1 VSENLLGDKTIPVE
15 TLLKI
20 YKTAITAR
28 FFDEK
33 AELLYKQNKCYFQIG
48 CRGHEIIGSAASVVF
63 KSGLDWFYPYYRE
76 HALVLGLGMSL
87 RDFARNILSKD
98 ADPNSGGRQMPMHW
112 GSKSLRIVSQS
123 SPTGSQFLPA
133 VGTALGLKKQN
144 NKSQSVVYVSAGEG
158 ACAQGEFYEALNW
171 ACKDK
176 LPVVFVIHNNLWA
189 ISVTFRE
196 LFNAPSISQA
206 FSGFN
211 NLRIFSLE
219 GKDID
224 NLLTSLESARQT
236 ALSKGPALVEV
247 FVPRLCSHSIS
258 DDHKKY
264 RSKEELEESEKNDP
278 IKFLESVLHQRLSSF
293 DPDLIKLEIKDAINK
308 VTEEAES
315 EDPNPSSSEVFD
327 GFLFLDRGFEF
338 SSSDEAAGEEHV
350 MIDAINLALKRS
362 MRENEKILV
371 FGEDVAGAKG
381 GVFGATRDLTHLF
394 SEDRCFNSP
403 LAEASIIGV
412 ALGLA
417 QVGFK
422 PVIEIQFGDYIWTA
436 MNQIR
441 NEVATLSYR
450 SNGDY
455 LAPMVIRVPVGGYI
469 RGAFYHSQNIEAT
482 FCHFPALVTVFP
494 SNASDAYGL
503 LLSAIETSNPV
514 LFLEHKGLYRS
525 PYAKG
530 KLGGRVALGKA
541 RIVKV
546 GKELTAISYGYVLH
560 LLIRAAKRLEEE
572 ENRSI
577 EIIDLRTLW
586 PLDKETI
593 VNSVKKTS
601 RVVIAY
607 EDNLF
612 LGYGTEVAAM
622 IAEECFEYLDAP
634 IVRVAGLNV
643 PGVCQAPELE
653 KAILPDE
660 TRIYSALKR
669 VLNF

>member
-1 VSENLLGDKTIPVE
+1 
-15 TLLKI
+15 
-20 YKTAITAR
+20 
-28 FFDEK
+28 
-33 AELLYKQNKCYFQIG
+33 
-48 CRGHEIIGSAASVVF
+48 
-63 KSGLDWFYPYYRE
+63 
-76 HALVLGLGMSL
+76 
-87 RDFARNILSKD
+87 
-98 ADPNSGGRQMPMHW
+98 
-112 GSKSLRIVSQS
+112 
-123 SPTGSQFLPA
+123 
-133 VGTALGLKKQN
+133 
-144 NKSQSVVYVSAGEG
+144 
-158 ACAQGEFYEALNW
+158 
-171 ACKDK
+171 
-176 LPVVFVIHNNLWA
+176 
-189 ISVTFRE
+189 
-196 LFNAPSISQA
+196 
-206 FSGFN
+206 
-211 NLRIFSLE
+211 
-219 GKDID
+219 
-224 NLLTSLESARQT
+224 
-236 ALSKGPALVEV
+236 
-247 FVPRLCSHSIS
+247 
-258 DDHKKY
+258 
-264 RSKEELEESEKNDP
+264 
-278 IKFLESVLHQRLSSF
+278 
-293 DPDLIKLEIKDAINK
+293 
-308 VTEEAES
+308 
-315 EDPNPSSSEVFD
+315 
-327 GFLFLDRGFEF
+327 
-338 SSSDEAAGEEHV
+338 

-403 LAEASIIGV
+403 LAEASIVGV

-530 KLGGRVALGKA
+530 TLGGRVALGKA

-546 GKELTAISYGYVLH
+546 GKELTAISYGYILH
-560 LLIRAAKRLEEE
+560 LLIRAAKKVEEE

>member
-1 VSENLLGDKTIPVE
+1 MSENSLSDKTIPVE

-28 FFDEK
+28 LFDEK
-33 AELLYKQNKCYFQIG
+33 AEILYKQNKCYFQIG
-48 CRGHEIIGSAASVVF
+48 CKGHEIIGSAASVVF
-63 KSGLDWFYPYYRE
+63 KPGLDWFYPYYRE

-87 RDFARNILSKD
+87 RDFARNLLSKD

-112 GSKSLRIVSQS
+112 GSKPLRIVSQS

-144 NKSQSVVYVSAGEG
+144 TKSQSVVYVSAGEG

-176 LPVVFVIHNNLWA
+176 VPIVFVIHNNLWA
-189 ISVTFRE
+189 ISVTFKE

-206 FSGFN
+206 FTGFN

-219 GKDID
+219 GKDIIH
-224 NLLTSLESARQT
+224 LLTSLEAARQI
-236 ALSKGPALVEV
+236 ALSEGPVLVEV

-258 DDHKKY
+258 DDHTKY
-264 RSKEELEESEKNDP
+264 RSKGELEDSEKNDP
-278 IKFLESVLHQRLSSF
+278 IKFLEAILHQRLSSF

-308 VTEEAES
+308 ATEEAES

-338 SSSDEAAGEEHV
+338 SSSDEAVGEEYV

-362 MRENEKILV
+362 MRENEKIVV

-403 LAEASIIGV
+403 LAEASIVGV

-417 QVGFK
+417 QLGFK
-422 PVIEIQFGDYIWTA
+422 PVVEIQFGDYIWTS

-450 SNGDY
+450 SNGDF

-525 PYAKG
+525 PYARG
-530 KLGGRVALGKA
+530 KLSGRVALGKA

-546 GKELTAISYGYVLH
+546 GKDLTAISYGYVLH
-560 LLIRAAKRLEEE
+560 LLIRAAKKIEEE
-572 ENRSI
+572 EERSI

-586 PLDKETI
+586 PLDKETML
-593 VNSVKKTS
+593 NSVKKTS

-612 LGYGTEVAAM
+612 MGYGAEVAAI

-660 TRIYSALKR
+660 TKIYYALKR

>member
-1 VSENLLGDKTIPVE
+1 MSENLLGDKTIPVE

-28 FFDEK
+28 LFDEK

-48 CRGHEIIGSAASVVF
+48 CGGHEIIGSAASVVF
-63 KSGLDWFYPYYRE
+63 KPGLDWFYPYYRE

-158 ACAQGEFYEALNW
+158 ACSQGEFYEALNW

-189 ISVTFRE
+189 ISVTFGE

-219 GKDID
+219 GKDIN

-236 ALSKGPALVEV
+236 ALSEGPALVEV

-278 IKFLESVLHQRLSSF
+278 IKFLEAVLHQRLTSF

-308 VTEEAES
+308 VTEEVES

-403 LAEASIIGV
+403 LAEASIVGV

-530 KLGGRVALGKA
+530 TLGGRVALGKA

-560 LLIRAAKRLEEE
+560 LLIRAAKKLEEE

>member
-1 VSENLLGDKTIPVE
+1 VSENSLGNTTIPVE

-28 FFDEK
+28 LFDEK

-63 KSGLDWFYPYYRE
+63 KPRLDWFYPYYRE

-219 GKDID
+219 GKDIN
-224 NLLTSLESARQT
+224 NLLTSFESARQT
-236 ALSKGPALVEV
+236 ALSEGPALVEV

-278 IKFLESVLHQRLSSF
+278 IKFLEAVLHQRLSSF

-338 SSSDEAAGEEHV
+338 PSNDEAAGEEHV

-371 FGEDVAGAKG
+371 FGEDVAGTKG

-403 LAEASIIGV
+403 LAEASIVGV

-503 LLSAIETSNPV
+503 LLSAIETLNPV

-530 KLGGRVALGKA
+530 TLGGRVALGKA

-560 LLIRAAKRLEEE
+560 LLIRAAKKLEEE

-643 PGVCQAPELE
+643 PGICQAPELE

>member
-1 VSENLLGDKTIPVE
+1 VSENSLSDKTIPVE

-28 FFDEK
+28 LFDEK
-33 AELLYKQNKCYFQIG
+33 AEILYKQNKCYFQIG
-48 CRGHEIIGSAASVVF
+48 CKGHEIIGSAASVVF
-63 KSGLDWFYPYYRE
+63 KPGLDWFYPYYRE

-87 RDFARNILSKD
+87 RDFARNLLSKD

-112 GSKSLRIVSQS
+112 GSKPLRIVSQS

-144 NKSQSVVYVSAGEG
+144 TKSQSVVYVSAGEG

-176 LPVVFVIHNNLWA
+176 VPIVFVIHNNLWA
-189 ISVTFRE
+189 ISVTFKE

-206 FSGFN
+206 FTGFN

-219 GKDID
+219 GKDIIH
-224 NLLTSLESARQT
+224 LLTSLEAARQI
-236 ALSKGPALVEV
+236 ALSEGPVLVEV

-258 DDHKKY
+258 DDHTKY
-264 RSKEELEESEKNDP
+264 RSKGELEDSEKNDP
-278 IKFLESVLHQRLSSF
+278 IKFLEAILHQRLSSF

-308 VTEEAES
+308 ATEEAES

-338 SSSDEAAGEEHV
+338 SSSDEAVGEEYV

-362 MRENEKILV
+362 MRENEKIVV

-403 LAEASIIGV
+403 LAEASIVGV

-417 QVGFK
+417 QLGFK
-422 PVIEIQFGDYIWTA
+422 PVVEIQFGDYIWTS

-450 SNGDY
+450 SNGDF

-525 PYAKG
+525 PYARG
-530 KLGGRVALGKA
+530 KLSGRVALGKA
-541 RIVKV
+541 KIVKV
-546 GKELTAISYGYVLH
+546 GKDLTAISYGYVLH
-560 LLIRAAKRLEEE
+560 LLIRAAKKIEEE
-572 ENRSI
+572 EKRSI

-586 PLDKETI
+586 PLDKETML
-593 VNSVKKTS
+593 NSVKKTS

-612 LGYGTEVAAM
+612 MGYGAEVAAI

-660 TRIYSALKR
+660 TKIYYALKR

>member
-278 IKFLESVLHQRLSSF
+278 IKFLESVLHQRLYSF

-530 KLGGRVALGKA
+530 TLGGRVALGKA

-546 GKELTAISYGYVLH
+546 GKDLTAISYGYVLH
-560 LLIRAAKRLEEE
+560 LLIRAAKKLEEE

-660 TRIYSALKR
+660 TRIYFALKR

>member
-1 VSENLLGDKTIPVE
+1 MSENSLSDKTIPVE

-28 FFDEK
+28 LFDEK
-33 AELLYKQNKCYFQIG
+33 AEILYKQNKCYFQIG
-48 CRGHEIIGSAASVVF
+48 CKGHEIIGSAASVVF
-63 KSGLDWFYPYYRE
+63 KPGLDWFYPYYRE

-87 RDFARNILSKD
+87 RDFARNLLSKD

-112 GSKSLRIVSQS
+112 GSKPLRIVSQS

-144 NKSQSVVYVSAGEG
+144 TKSQSVVYVSAGEG

-176 LPVVFVIHNNLWA
+176 VPIVFVIHNNLWA
-189 ISVTFRE
+189 ISVTFKE

-206 FSGFN
+206 FTGFN

-219 GKDID
+219 GKDIIH
-224 NLLTSLESARQT
+224 LLTSLEAARQI
-236 ALSKGPALVEV
+236 ALSEGPVLVEV

-258 DDHKKY
+258 DDHTKY
-264 RSKEELEESEKNDP
+264 RSKGELEDSEKNDP
-278 IKFLESVLHQRLSSF
+278 IKFLEAILHQRLSSF

-308 VTEEAES
+308 ATEEAES

-338 SSSDEAAGEEHV
+338 SSSDEAVGEEYV

-362 MRENEKILV
+362 MRENEKIVV

-403 LAEASIIGV
+403 LAEASIVGV

-417 QVGFK
+417 QLGFK
-422 PVIEIQFGDYIWTA
+422 PVVEIQFGDYIWTS

-450 SNGDY
+450 SNGDF

-525 PYAKG
+525 PYARG
-530 KLGGRVALGKA
+530 KLSGRVALGKA
-541 RIVKV
+541 KIVKV
-546 GKELTAISYGYVLH
+546 GKDLTAISYGYVLH
-560 LLIRAAKRLEEE
+560 LLIRAAKKIEEE
-572 ENRSI
+572 EKRSI

-586 PLDKETI
+586 PLDKETML
-593 VNSVKKTS
+593 NSVKKTS

-612 LGYGTEVAAM
+612 MGYGAEVAAI

-660 TRIYSALKR
+660 TKIYYALKR

>member
-1 VSENLLGDKTIPVE
+1 MSENLLGDKTIPVE

-28 FFDEK
+28 LFDEK

-63 KSGLDWFYPYYRE
+63 KPGLDWFYPYYRE

-211 NLRIFSLE
+211 SLRIFNLE
-219 GKDID
+219 GKDIN

-236 ALSKGPALVEV
+236 ALSEGPALVEV

-278 IKFLESVLHQRLSSF
+278 IKFLEAVLHQRLSSF
-293 DPDLIKLEIKDAINK
+293 NPDLIKLEIKDAINK
-308 VTEEAES
+308 VTEEVES

-338 SSSDEAAGEEHV
+338 SSNDEATGEEHV

-403 LAEASIIGV
+403 LAEASIVGV

-503 LLSAIETSNPV
+503 LLSAVETSNPV

-530 KLGGRVALGKA
+530 TLGGRVALGKA

-560 LLIRAAKRLEEE
+560 LLIRAAKKLEEE

-612 LGYGTEVAAM
+612 LGYGAEVAAM
-622 IAEECFEYLDAP
+622 ITEECFEYLDAP